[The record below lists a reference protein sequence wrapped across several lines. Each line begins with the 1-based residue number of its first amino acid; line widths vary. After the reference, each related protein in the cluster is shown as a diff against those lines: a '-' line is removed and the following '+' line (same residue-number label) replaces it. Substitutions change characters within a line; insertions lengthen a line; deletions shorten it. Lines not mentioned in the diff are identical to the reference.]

1 MKSRQDDDSEGCRV
15 NTQSERLVSLKATR
29 QWPSRL
35 CLHRYM
41 LLAFMLYNEPQTA
54 TDTSEDERVAADL
67 GDQDLS
73 DRRHAEVRTI
83 RVSSMVLVKSSQ

>member
-1 MKSRQDDDSEGCRV
+1 
-15 NTQSERLVSLKATR
+15 
-29 QWPSRL
+29 
-35 CLHRYM
+35 
-41 LLAFMLYNEPQTA
+41 MLYNEPQTA